1 MITKDKPGYSDTK
14 LIAAFTVLILL
25 TLCIGGIGI
34 FQIRKLSQR
43 VEELGRLNF
52 PLEQA
57 ILQMRID
64 SADYASG
71 IRNYVLWKVSRYLWA
86 LPSAANLDN
95 ALKSKESFQKQLE
108 VYAVIAR
115 SEAVARRSRSKPAA
129 SKTWIPSLRSEQ
141 AAQSSSGRLL
151 EQSQNYW
158 QELTQLGDEI
168 IALTDKRTDEGSDE
182 LIKNRLTIFEN
193 QLYRLNDFLSGTMGR
208 ENLIEIEGHL
218 SAADAEK
225 KKAVFSL
232 SLILCGALGAGCFI
246 AFSVYRRRKQEYLY
260 RRQLFNQMINMEE
273 SQRKSLSA
281 ELHDQLGQLLSALKI
296 SLGIIEQNVG
306 AVSEDIKNRFT
317 QSKTLVSQLLDKSH
331 NIAYLLRPPSLDEVG
346 LAESIE
352 ELLLDYKHLSG
363 INYLYHKPEHK
374 LSLSPECNLI
384 LYRVAQELLNNMAKY
399 SQAKNITIALEAK
412 NGWVELGY
420 QDDGVGFSYERI
432 IHSPKRREEDRFKLG
447 LAGLRERVELL
458 EGAMRI
464 DTAPS
469 KGVKMKV
476 RLKI

>member
-1 MITKDKPGYSDTK
+1 MTVKNNPSYNDTK
-14 LIAAFTVLILL
+14 LISAFAALILL

-34 FQIRKLSQR
+34 FQIRGLSQR

-57 ILQMRID
+57 ILQMRVD
-64 SADYASG
+64 SANYASG

-108 VYAVIAR
+108 AYFAIT
-115 SEAVARRSRSKPAA
+115 SSRN
-129 SKTWIPSLRSEQ
+129 
-141 AAQSSSGRLL
+141 AQLL
-151 EQSQNYW
+151 TQVQNYW

-168 IALTDKRTDEGSDE
+168 ISLTDKRPDEGPDE
-182 LIKNRLTIFEN
+182 LIKGRLTIFEN
-193 QLYRLNDFLSGTMGR
+193 QLYRLNDFLSGRMGR
-208 ENLIEIEGHL
+208 ENLLEIEAHL
-218 SAADAEK
+218 AAAHREK

-246 AFSVYRRRKQEYLY
+246 AFAVYRRRKQEYLY

-273 SQRKSLSA
+273 SQRKGLSS

-306 AVSEDIKNRFT
+306 TVSDDIKNRFT
-317 QSKTLVSQLLDKSH
+317 QAKTLVSQLLDKSH

-363 INYLYHKPEHK
+363 INYLYHKPGDK
-374 LSLSPECNLI
+374 LSLSPESNLI
-384 LYRVAQELLNNMAKY
+384 LYRVAQELLNNMAKH
-399 SQAKNITIALEAK
+399 SKARNVSLALEAK
-412 NGWVELGY
+412 NGWVELDY
-420 QDDGVGFSYERI
+420 KDDGAGFNYERL
-432 IHSPKRREEDRFKLG
+432 IHSPKRRREDRFKLG

-458 EGAMRI
+458 GGTMQI

-476 RLKI
+476 RLKV

>member
-1 MITKDKPGYSDTK
+1 
-14 LIAAFTVLILL
+14 
-25 TLCIGGIGI
+25 
-34 FQIRKLSQR
+34 
-43 VEELGRLNF
+43 
-52 PLEQA
+52 
-57 ILQMRID
+57 MRID
-64 SADYASG
+64 SANYSSG

-108 VYAVIAR
+108 AYSAILGL
-115 SEAVARRSRSKPAA
+115 SLPGLTGQSRRLDSLPAG
-129 SKTWIPSLRSEQ
+129 RQ
-141 AAQSSSGRLL
+141 AAFRGNDKMFILSDRLL
-151 EQSQNYW
+151 EQTQSYW
-158 QELTQLGDEI
+158 QELNQLGDEI
-168 IALTDKRTDEGSDE
+168 IALTDKREDEGLDE
-182 LIKNRLTIFEN
+182 LIKSRLTIFEN

-218 SAADAEK
+218 SAADQEK

-246 AFSVYRRRKQEYLY
+246 AFAVYRRRKREYLY

-296 SLGIIEQNVG
+296 SLGIIEQNMS
-306 AVSEDIKNRFT
+306 AVSQDLKDRFS
-317 QSKTLVSQLLDKSH
+317 QAKGIVSQLLDKSH

-384 LYRVAQELLNNMAKY
+384 LYRVAQELLNNMAKH
-399 SQAKNITIALEAK
+399 SQAKNINIALEGK
-412 NGWVELGY
+412 NGWVEMGY
-420 QDDGVGFSYERI
+420 EDDGVGFIYERI

-458 EGAMRI
+458 DGTMQI

-469 KGVKMKV
+469 KGFKMKV
-476 RLKI
+476 RLKV

>member
-1 MITKDKPGYSDTK
+1 MTAKNNSPYNDTK
-14 LIAAFTVLILL
+14 LISAFAALILL
-25 TLCIGGIGI
+25 TFCIGGIGI

-57 ILQMRID
+57 ILQMQID
-64 SADYASG
+64 SAGYASG

-95 ALKSKESFQKQLE
+95 ALKSKESFQRQLE
-108 VYAVIAR
+108 AYAVIASPEGAKQSPPDR
-115 SEAVARRSRSKPAA
+115 FLA
-129 SKTWIPSLRSEQ
+129 Q
-141 AAQSSSGRLL
+141 AKD
-151 EQSQNYW
+151 YW
-158 QELTQLGDEI
+158 QELNKLGDEI
-168 IALTDKRTDEGSDE
+168 ITLVDKREDEGPDE

-193 QLYRLNDFLSGTMGR
+193 QLYRLNDFLSGRMGR
-208 ENLIEIEGHL
+208 ENLLEIENHIRA
-218 SAADAEK
+218 SAEEK
-225 KKAVFSL
+225 KTAVFWLEIIL
-232 SLILCGALGAGCFI
+232 SGAILSGSFI
-246 AFSVYRRRKQEYLY
+246 AFAVYRRRKKEYLY

-273 SQRKSLSA
+273 SQRKGLSS

-296 SLGIIEQNVG
+296 SLGIIEQNIG
-306 AVSEDIKNRFT
+306 PLSEDLKNRFT
-317 QSKTLVSQLLDKSH
+317 QAKGIVSQLLDKSH

-363 INYLYHKPEHK
+363 INYVYRKPQHK

-384 LYRVAQELLNNMAKY
+384 LYRVAQELLNNMAKH
-399 SQAKNITIALEAK
+399 SKAKNITIVLEAG
-412 NGWVELGY
+412 NDWVELGY
-420 QDDGVGFSYERI
+420 QDDGAGFSYERI
-432 IHSPKRREEDRFKLG
+432 AHSPKRRREDKFKLG

-458 EGAMRI
+458 EGTMQV

-469 KGVKMKV
+469 RGLKMRV
-476 RLKI
+476 RLKV

>member
-1 MITKDKPGYSDTK
+1 MTAKNNSPYNDTK
-14 LIAAFTVLILL
+14 LISAFAALILL
-25 TLCIGGIGI
+25 TFCIGGIGI

-43 VEELGRLNF
+43 VEGLGRINF
-52 PLEQA
+52 PLEKA

-95 ALKSKESFQKQLE
+95 ALKSKDSFQRQLE
-108 VYAVIAR
+108 AYAVIAR
-115 SEAVARRSRSKPAA
+115 SEATK
-129 SKTWIPSLRSEQ
+129 
-141 AAQSSSGRLL
+141 QSSSDRLL
-151 EQSQNYW
+151 AQAKDYW
-158 QELTQLGDEI
+158 QELNKLGDEI
-168 IALTDKRTDEGSDE
+168 ITLVDKREDEGPDE

-208 ENLIEIEGHL
+208 ENLLEIENHIR
-218 SAADAEK
+218 AAAEEK
-225 KKAVFSL
+225 KKAVFWLEIIL
-232 SLILCGALGAGCFI
+232 SGAILSGSFI
-246 AFSVYRRRKQEYLY
+246 AFSVYRRRKKEYLY

-273 SQRKSLSA
+273 SQRKGLSS

-296 SLGIIEQNVG
+296 SLGIIEQNIG
-306 AVSEDIKNRFT
+306 PLSEDLKNRFT
-317 QSKTLVSQLLDKSH
+317 QAKGIVSQLLDKSH

-363 INYLYHKPEHK
+363 INYVYRKPEHK

-384 LYRVAQELLNNMAKY
+384 LYRVAQELLNNMAKH
-399 SQAKNITIALEAK
+399 SKAKNITIALEAG

-420 QDDGVGFSYERI
+420 QDDGAGFSYERI
-432 IHSPKRREEDRFKLG
+432 AYSPKRRREDKFKLG

-458 EGAMRI
+458 EGTMQV

-469 KGVKMKV
+469 RGLKMKV
-476 RLKI
+476 RLKV